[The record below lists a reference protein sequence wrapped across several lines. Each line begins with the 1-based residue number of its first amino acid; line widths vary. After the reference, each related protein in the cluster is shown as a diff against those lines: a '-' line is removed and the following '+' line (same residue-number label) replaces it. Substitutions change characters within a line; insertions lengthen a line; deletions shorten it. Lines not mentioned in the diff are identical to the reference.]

1 MVTTLNN
8 KIRFSILVP
17 AFKRQYLKECL
28 DSIICQTYQNF
39 EIIVVDDASPYR
51 LEEIVSL
58 YSDNRIK
65 YFRNEI
71 GFGGYDVVKNWNK
84 CLEYASGDYVLC
96 MGDDD
101 MLLPNCLSTY
111 LDLIMKYP
119 ELNIYHA
126 WTLYIDEHSSKY
138 DLQEARPEW
147 ESVYSMMWHLFRS
160 RMQYVGDCLYKTSF
174 LKEIGGYYYMPYAW
188 TSDHITAYLAAAH
201 GGVANTQKPA
211 FLYRVNQ
218 MTISRDASV
227 ARYKVDAVNCA
238 KKWYDDFLKNEP
250 ENELDKLFWSSLLNN
265 KDSFLD
271 NGIAICISEGIKS
284 KWTSIFYWLRNYK
297 NKMLNKRIVFKVVKE
312 LIRH

>member
-28 DSIICQTYQNF
+28 DSIIGQTYQNF

-101 MLLPNCLSTY
+101 MLLPDCLSTY
-111 LDLIMKYP
+111 LDLIMKYTMHGP
-119 ELNIYHA
+119 
-126 WTLYIDEHSSKY
+126 YI
-138 DLQEARPEW
+138 
-147 ESVYSMMWHLFRS
+147 
-160 RMQYVGDCLYKTSF
+160 
-174 LKEIGGYYYMPYAW
+174 
-188 TSDHITAYLAAAH
+188 
-201 GGVANTQKPA
+201 
-211 FLYRVNQ
+211 
-218 MTISRDASV
+218 
-227 ARYKVDAVNCA
+227 
-238 KKWYDDFLKNEP
+238 
-250 ENELDKLFWSSLLNN
+250 
-265 KDSFLD
+265 
-271 NGIAICISEGIKS
+271 
-284 KWTSIFYWLRNYK
+284 
-297 NKMLNKRIVFKVVKE
+297 
-312 LIRH
+312 